1 LGGMNK
7 VIPNNVYWCRC
18 AIGIAIPICLLGV
31 LSRQPLPEISN
42 PDRCPRMRQVGFR
55 LDDELK
61 TSTRHPCFVCISPR
75 TSLHV
80 LVNHLSA
87 LHTTHESSEQKGHG
101 RGHAPKNLRTK
112 CSDDQCLL
120 GINTEERGSQKGC
133 KAHPQG
139 SKHRQVPTSYMPKKP
154 TYKKLLHNT

>member
-1 LGGMNK
+1 

-87 LHTTHESSEQKGHG
+87 LHTTYESSEQKGHG
-101 RGHAPKNLRTK
+101 RGHAPKNLRMK

-120 GINTEERGSQKGC
+120 LGFTQKEVKKKDARLTPRATNTDKYL
-133 KAHPQG
+133 
-139 SKHRQVPTSYMPKKP
+139 QVTCQRKP

>member
-1 LGGMNK
+1 M
-7 VIPNNVYWCRC
+7 IPNNVYWCRC
-18 AIGIAIPICLLGV
+18 AIGIAFPICLLGV

-61 TSTRHPCFVCISPR
+61 TSTRHPCFVCISPS

-120 GINTEERGSQKGC
+120 STQKKDEVKKDARLIP
-133 KAHPQG
+133 KAADADKYLQVTCPQ
-139 SKHRQVPTSYMPKKP
+139 RKP
-154 TYKKLLHNT
+154 SYKKLLHNT